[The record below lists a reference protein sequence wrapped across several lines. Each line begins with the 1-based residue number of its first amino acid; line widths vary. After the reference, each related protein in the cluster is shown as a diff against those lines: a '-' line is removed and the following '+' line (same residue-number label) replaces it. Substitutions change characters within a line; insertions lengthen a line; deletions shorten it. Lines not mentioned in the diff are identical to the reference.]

1 MALTTYLHGNTAL
14 LIHCE
19 LNIRARLIQL
29 FELKKRKMVCH
40 WLRLEVV
47 LKIILIACSQQ

>member
-1 MALTTYLHGNTAL
+1 
-14 LIHCE
+14 
-19 LNIRARLIQL
+19 L